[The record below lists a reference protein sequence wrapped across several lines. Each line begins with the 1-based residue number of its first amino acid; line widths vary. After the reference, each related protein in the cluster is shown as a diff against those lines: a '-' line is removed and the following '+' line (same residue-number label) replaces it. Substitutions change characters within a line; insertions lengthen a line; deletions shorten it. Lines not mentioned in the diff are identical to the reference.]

1 LYHLIQKNATRM
13 LNLRLFLISCFDLYS
28 HTIGKRR
35 KKEIRTRIT
44 DLLQIQYP
52 IICGGLFRVGRA
64 PLAAAVSEAGGLGII
79 TSATFETAEE
89 LRKEIRKAKELTAN
103 PIAVNIN
110 LFPSVR
116 KMPNEAYIDVLLEEG
131 IRIVE
136 TSGRSPEQYMK
147 VLKDNGVIVIHKA
160 PGVKYAKTAER
171 VGCDAVTVIGFEAG
185 GHPGMEDVGNIV
197 LVPQTVDAVNIPVL
211 AGGGIADGR
220 GMAAML
226 ALGAEGIVMGT
237 RFLATRESMVHDN
250 VKQWMVQASELDT
263 ALIQKTIGS
272 TLRVARNT
280 VALQVMEAESRGAT
294 LEELLPL
301 ISGKR
306 VVQVYSEGDID
317 AGIFSCGQS
326 VGQIQD
332 IPTVQEVITRMVSE
346 AKQIIERMERISRSA
361 DHYKAIKR

>member
-1 LYHLIQKNATRM
+1 M
-13 LNLRLFLISCFDLYS
+13 
-28 HTIGKRR
+28 
-35 KKEIRTRIT
+35 RTRIT

-52 IICGGLFRVGRA
+52 IICGGLYRVGRA

-89 LRKEIRKAKELTAN
+89 LRQEIRRAKELTAK
-103 PIAVNIN
+103 PVAININ

-116 KMPNEAYIDVLLEEG
+116 KMPNDAYIDVLLEEG

-136 TSGRSPEQYMK
+136 TSGRSPEPYMK
-147 VLKDNGVIVIHKA
+147 VLKDNGVTVIHKVA
-160 PGVKYAKTAER
+160 GVKYAKTAER
-171 VGCDAVTVIGFEAG
+171 VGCDAVTVVGFEAG
-185 GHPGMEDVGNIV
+185 GHPGMEDVGNVV

-220 GMAAML
+220 GLAAML
-226 ALGAEGIVMGT
+226 ALGAEGVVMGT
-237 RFLATRESMVHDN
+237 RFLAARESMVHDN

-272 TLRVARNT
+272 ISRVARNN
-280 VALQVMEAESRGAT
+280 VALKVMEAERRGAG

-301 ISGKR
+301 ISGQR
-306 VVQVYSEGDID
+306 VVQVYNEGNID

-326 VGQIQD
+326 VGRIQD
-332 IPTVQEVITRMVSE
+332 VPTVKEIITRMVSE
-346 AKQIIERMERISRSA
+346 AKQIAERMGQIVTNAE
-361 DHYKAIKR
+361 H

>member
-1 LYHLIQKNATRM
+1 M
-13 LNLRLFLISCFDLYS
+13 
-28 HTIGKRR
+28 
-35 KKEIRTRIT
+35 RTRIT
-44 DLLQIQYP
+44 DLLQIEYP

-89 LRKEIRKAKELTAN
+89 LRQEIRLAKKATAK

-116 KMPNEAYIDVLLEEG
+116 KMPNEAYIDVLIEEG

-136 TSGRSPEQYMK
+136 TSGRSPEAYMN
-147 VLKDNGVIVIHKA
+147 VLKDNGVTVIHKVA
-160 PGVKYAKTAER
+160 GVKNAKTAER

-185 GHPGMEDVGNIV
+185 GHPGMEDVGNVV
-197 LVPQTVDAVNIPVL
+197 LVPQTVEAVKIPVL

-220 GMAAML
+220 GMTAML

-237 RFLATRESMVHDN
+237 RFLATQEAQIHDN
-250 VKQWMVQASELDT
+250 IKQWMVQASELDT
-263 ALIQKTIGS
+263 SLIQKTIGS
-272 TLRVARNT
+272 TSRVARNE
-280 VALQVMEAESRGAT
+280 VALQVMEAESRGAE

-301 ISGKR
+301 ISGRR
-306 VVQVYSEGDID
+306 VMQVYEEGNIN

-326 VGQIQD
+326 VGRVRD
-332 IPTVQEVITRMVSE
+332 IPTVKELITEMVSE
-346 AKQIIERMERISRSA
+346 AKQTADKLGRISKVINA
-361 DHYKAIKR
+361 

>member
-1 LYHLIQKNATRM
+1 M
-13 LNLRLFLISCFDLYS
+13 
-28 HTIGKRR
+28 
-35 KKEIRTRIT
+35 RTRIT
-44 DLLQIQYP
+44 DLLKIEYP

-89 LRKEIRKAKELTAN
+89 LRQEIRIAKKATSK

-116 KMPNEAYIDVLLEEG
+116 KMPNEAYIDVLIEEG

-136 TSGRSPEQYMK
+136 TSGRSPEPYMK
-147 VLKDNGVIVIHKA
+147 VLKDNGVTVIHKVA
-160 PGVKYAKTAER
+160 GVKYAKTAER

-185 GHPGMEDVGNIV
+185 GHPGMEDVGNVV
-197 LVPQTVDAVNIPVL
+197 LVPQTIDAVKIPVL

-220 GMAAML
+220 GLIAML

-237 RFLATRESMVHDN
+237 RFLATQEAQVHDN

-263 ALIQKTIGS
+263 TLIQKTIGS
-272 TLRVARNT
+272 TSRVARNE
-280 VALQVMEAESRGAT
+280 VALQVMEAESRGAE
-294 LEELLPL
+294 LDELLPL
-301 ISGKR
+301 ISGRR
-306 VVQVYSEGDID
+306 VMKVYEDGNID

-326 VGQIQD
+326 VGRIKD
-332 IPTVQEVITRMVSE
+332 VPTVKELITEMVSE
-346 AKQIIERMERISRSA
+346 AKRTVNKLERITTT
-361 DHYKAIKR
+361 INV